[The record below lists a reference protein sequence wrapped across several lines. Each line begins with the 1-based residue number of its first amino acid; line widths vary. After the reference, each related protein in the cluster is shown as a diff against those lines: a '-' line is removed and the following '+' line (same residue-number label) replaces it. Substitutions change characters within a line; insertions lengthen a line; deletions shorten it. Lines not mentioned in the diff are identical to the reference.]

1 MYKKISLNI
10 LVKQFYKIFYNDI
23 ILNMYFQSG
32 FIVELVF
39 NIILSV
45 MFRKSG
51 NMCVMYKKFCY
62 KF

>member
-45 MFRKSG
+45 MFRKLEIG
-51 NMCVMYKKFCY
+51 YVCNV
-62 KF
+62 